1 MNKIV
6 SGIEKIVGGFLI
18 EGEGIDEGEV
28 AQKIYNNRKEIG
40 LFTLDDIEIDEKKL
54 IKIIQEL
61 RGHCLNL
68 TGAYSIIAKAIAD
81 NNPIKVKK

>member
-28 AQKIYNNRKEIG
+28 AQEIYNNRKELG
-40 LFTLDDIEIDEKKL
+40 LYTKQDISKENTYDEDGNIVEIEI
-54 IKIIQEL
+54 
-61 RGHCLNL
+61 N
-68 TGAYSIIAKAIAD
+68 
-81 NNPIKVKK
+81 